1 MEISDLETN
10 LMELEDHDNQGQLF
24 ILLQEIAFINSHQIK
39 PTPEWFQIR
48 ADKIYTYADL
58 EWSTIA
64 YQFYN
69 KDAVMYMTAE
79 RILTLLDI
87 LMKELETSDVFNL
100 FAYHSLLESIHHIW
114 TYYNGKYIGGET
126 DDTIIDIIKD
136 LTHL

>member
-10 LMELEDHDNQGQLF
+10 LMELEDHDNEGQLF
-24 ILLQEIAFINSHQIK
+24 ILLQEIAFINSNNIQ
-39 PTPEWFQIR
+39 PTQEWFQMR
-48 ADKIYTYADL
+48 SDKIYMYADL
-58 EWSTIA
+58 EWATIT

-69 KDAVMYMTAE
+69 KDVIMYTTAE

-87 LMKELETSDVFNL
+87 LMKELETSDTFNRL
-100 FAYHSLLESIHHIW
+100 AYHALLESIQYIW
-114 TYYNGKYIGGET
+114 EYYNGKYIGGES